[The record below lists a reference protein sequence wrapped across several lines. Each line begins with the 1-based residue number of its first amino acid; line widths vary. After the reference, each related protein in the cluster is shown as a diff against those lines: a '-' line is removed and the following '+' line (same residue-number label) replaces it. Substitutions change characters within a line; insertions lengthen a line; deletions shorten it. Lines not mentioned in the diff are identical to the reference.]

1 MKHVQ
6 LAAKPLTPAIGATVE
21 GIDLSGPLSD
31 EDVGAIR
38 SALDDR
44 LVLFFEDQSL
54 TPVAQRDFAARFGQ
68 LYVHPFYPGHEEA
81 PEVMILAHDV
91 THRANS
97 DRWHNDVTYLA
108 TPPQAAV
115 LYAEEIPELGGD
127 TLWANMYLA
136 YETLSEPLKQLVS
149 QLCAVHSFAKNFTPE
164 RFRALGMEDR
174 REQMYAEH
182 PPVSHPV
189 ARTNPATGRKA
200 LFINQDFTSHIE
212 GVSPRESDA
221 LLRMLFEHMVQPEFQ
236 VRWRWRAGTLA
247 FWDNR
252 WTQHCALADYFPAR
266 RRMRRATILA
276 RFDRTFPNAGAAPR
290 RL

>member
-1 MKHVQ
+1 MERLEVKR
-6 LAAKPLTPAIGATVE
+6 LTPALGAIVD
-21 GIDLSGPLSD
+21 GLDLAAPLTD
-31 EDVGAIR
+31 AGAARIR
-38 SALDDR
+38 SALDEH

-54 TPVAQRDFAARFGQ
+54 TPVQQRDFAARFGP
-68 LYVHPFYPGHEEA
+68 LYVHPFYPGQGDA
-81 PEVMILAHDV
+81 PEVMILAHDA

-108 TPPQAAV
+108 TPPMGAV

-149 QLCAVHSFAKNFTPE
+149 GLRAVHSFAKNFTPE
-164 RFRALGMEDR
+164 RFRALGMEER

-200 LFINQDFTSHIE
+200 LFVNQDFTSHIE

-221 LLRMLFEHMVQPEFQ
+221 LLRFLFEHMAQPESQ
-236 VRWRWRAGTLA
+236 VRWRWRKGTVA

-252 WTQHCALADYFPAR
+252 WAQHCALADYFPAR
-266 RRMRRATILA
+266 RRMRRATILGE
-276 RFDRTFPNAGAAPR
+276 RPV
-290 RL
+290 